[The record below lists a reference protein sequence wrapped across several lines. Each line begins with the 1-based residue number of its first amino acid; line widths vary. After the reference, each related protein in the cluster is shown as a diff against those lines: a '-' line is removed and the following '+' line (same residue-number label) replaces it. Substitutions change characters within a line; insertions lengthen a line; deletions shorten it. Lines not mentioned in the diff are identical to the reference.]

1 MNPCSNCSLPILEG
15 AAFCT
20 ECGTRADQDSTAPP
34 AGPTPDNSLVPSPV
48 PGSPP
53 RAPKSPRASKPLKER
68 KAPMHPKEPG
78 AFSWKRLGFL
88 ALAVVLILGAAVGGG
103 SILGWKLANS
113 EEAARAPEPGPSVVT
128 ISARAYDSEAEVAM
142 PDLRGLDEAT
152 ARQVLADSGIDQAAA
167 TTSVKAWSGPAGLV
181 IEQTPVFGSAS
192 PESVALVLSTPA
204 KVPPVEGRT
213 ASDVAAELAELG
225 AETVLEARYVA
236 GAAAG
241 SVLEIAPAPG
251 ELMPEQVAIVVAE
264 PASSIYLSNA
274 NAIDSNCSP
283 DSTDMNG
290 NYYEYG
296 LVCRA
301 GEEPVEATFLL
312 SRVVDN
318 VAGDVG
324 IPDQDDDDGKAVV
337 EVLADG
343 KVVNTVTAQYGTT
356 AQISATV
363 TGALRLTIRIT
374 NKAKPPKGEDTWSYD
389 LDVNVGLG
397 DIKLAGGAEAMAK
410 LGQGEQ

>member
-1 MNPCSNCSLPILEG
+1 
-15 AAFCT
+15 
-20 ECGTRADQDSTAPP
+20 
-34 AGPTPDNSLVPSPV
+34 
-48 PGSPP
+48 
-53 RAPKSPRASKPLKER
+53 
-68 KAPMHPKEPG
+68 
-78 AFSWKRLGFL
+78 
-88 ALAVVLILGAAVGGG
+88 
-103 SILGWKLANS
+103 
-113 EEAARAPEPGPSVVT
+113 
-128 ISARAYDSEAEVAM
+128 
-142 PDLRGLDEAT
+142 
-152 ARQVLADSGIDQAAA
+152 
-167 TTSVKAWSGPAGLV
+167 
-181 IEQTPVFGSAS
+181 
-192 PESVALVLSTPA
+192 
-204 KVPPVEGRT
+204 
-213 ASDVAAELAELG
+213 
-225 AETVLEARYVA
+225 
-236 GAAAG
+236 
-241 SVLEIAPAPG
+241 
-251 ELMPEQVAIVVAE
+251 
-264 PASSIYLSNA
+264 
-274 NAIDSNCSP
+274 
-283 DSTDMNG
+283 MNG

-397 DIKLAGGAEAMAK
+397 DTKLTGGAEAMAK